1 MCYVPNV
8 ASSLATAVAGKL
20 LLWRVILLLR
30 WWVVRWLLLRVR
42 LLRPGLSGL
51 ALVII
56 SRGVTRVWGRIERW
70 ALRRR
75 FVGHGGFPP
84 LGAHVTHD
92 ASGGFTFC

>member
-1 MCYVPNV
+1 MYYVPNV

-30 WWVVRWLLLRVR
+30 WWVVRWLLLR
-42 LLRPGLSGL
+42 PGLSGL
-51 ALVII
+51 ALVMI
-56 SRGVTRVWGRIERW
+56 SREVTRVWGRIERW